1 MIFLGQLT
9 KFLIQF
15 RVLVTSEEAA
25 LPCRHLEGRPCLKGN
40 VVETAVVKQTSVVV
54 DRTRCF
60 HIDFHPICN
69 QVGNRNA
76 ELYLIGNQWLA
87 DILLQECDL
96 HWFMVG
102 NTKMA
107 DFSAVKQDIKCGS
120 HLFRFNECIRTVEQQ
135 KIEGIRPETL

>member
-1 MIFLGQLT
+1 M
-9 KFLIQF
+9 
-15 RVLVTSEEAA
+15 
-25 LPCRHLEGRPCLKGN
+25 
-40 VVETAVVKQTSVVV
+40 ETAVVKQTSVVV

-76 ELYLIGNQWLA
+76 ELYLIDNQWLA

-107 DFSAVKQDIKCGS
+107 DLSAVKQDIKCSS

-135 KIEGIRPETL
+135 KIEVIRPETL